1 MNKIIPII
9 IRHWKSLLFLNLIVI
24 AGTIYKLKTSP
35 KVWSAEAQL
44 IMPNTGSNLNANLG
58 TLGSLNSG
66 NAGFSSIINPLIAQ
80 QSILKSNIVMERMW
94 NIDGEKKLFS
104 SVNSYKSLFETE
116 IADKSNTMTLS
127 ILSSSPELALKRGE
141 DWIAVYQQRLNELRK
156 QESSARIEFNRDE
169 LIQARYNLLDTQYQL
184 AEFEE
189 SSGLVNSEV
198 QTQGMISLID
208 QLTEYKLQ
216 AEVRAIANEKRVTS
230 LSYRLGMSPSQALQ
244 AVSLSENQDYQKV
257 KNKLQEIEIKLVNL
271 LSTRTEAD
279 PEVQDLQEEKGK
291 LQKRFQNYIQ
301 QTAGDSQIDLTI
313 ANNSGR
319 TALIQQ
325 LLIAETEAKAQRK
338 ETDQLNIKIAQLKAQ
353 LKTVP
358 AKKSS
363 LQKLQKNQD
372 VAEGVYQGL
381 IAKIHQTKIDAF
393 NSYPQVQILE
403 PPKSNPNPVSPD
415 KILIK
420 LNALLASI
428 VGSTALIM
436 LLEKRNPLL
445 QSYDLNFFD
454 FQIIG
459 CIRQLK
465 YFGRSLQKSEPL
477 LNLIFHPNNDIE
489 VDFQRLASTISLK
502 PIENRRL
509 LVTSAIAGEGKSTVT
524 VGLAKALVDLGFR
537 VLMVDADFYKAELT
551 KTLCSD
557 TLIQLIRQSRN
568 SSQEADNP
576 IEIIPNLFLQTTE
589 SQSANTAALIKQGG
603 FEQNISLVE
612 LKNNY
617 DYIIVDSA
625 PVSLTSETAL
635 MAGAISHV
643 LFVVRPNISERN
655 SVYSSFELLRQ
666 HYAQILGLVV
676 NGVETNFRNY
686 KYAARSLEPAST
698 QIEHKN

>member
-104 SVNSYKSLFETE
+104 GVNSYKSLFETE

-353 LKTVP
+353 LKAVP

-589 SQSANTAALIKQGG
+589 SQRANTAALIKQGG

-643 LFVVRPNISERN
+643 LFVVRPNVSERN

-686 KYAARSLEPAST
+686 KYTARSLEPAST

>member
-35 KVWSAEAQL
+35 RVWSAEAQL

-104 SVNSYKSLFETE
+104 GVNSYKSLFETE
-116 IADKSNTMTLS
+116 IADKSNTMTLT

-353 LKTVP
+353 LKAVP

-589 SQSANTAALIKQGG
+589 SQRANTAALIKQGG

-643 LFVVRPNISERN
+643 LFVVRPNVSERN

-686 KYAARSLEPAST
+686 KYTARSLEPAST